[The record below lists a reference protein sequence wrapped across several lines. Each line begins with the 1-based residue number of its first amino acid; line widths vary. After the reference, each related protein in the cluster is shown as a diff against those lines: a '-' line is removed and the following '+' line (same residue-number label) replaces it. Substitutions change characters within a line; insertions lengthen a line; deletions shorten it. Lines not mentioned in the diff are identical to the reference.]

1 MMNSSPQGLRPAAAA
16 WMAPLLLIPVAL
28 LFSPAAQAH
37 HLLSLL
43 HLTPSPLAGFL
54 SGLAHPVLGPDH
66 LLCLLA
72 LSLVGLR
79 HRTSWM
85 LGLLATGLCGS
96 ALGLVMPGLPGAEA
110 LVSFT
115 LVLMALV
122 LMGRLPL
129 LVLIPAFAL
138 HGYVLSASVLGW
150 TTMPIAFYLIGL
162 MLAQGGLLLLSL
174 TVLRRLGARLTAP
187 VQQLLAAA
195 LIGCGGAWTWSAL
208 VG

>member
-1 MMNSSPQGLRPAAAA
+1 MNSSLQGLRPVAAA
-16 WMAPLLLIPVAL
+16 WTVPLLLIPVL
-28 LFSPAAQAH
+28 LLLSPAAQAH

-43 HLTPSPLAGFL
+43 HLKPSPFAGFF

-66 LLCLLA
+66 LLFLLA

-79 HRTSWM
+79 HRVSWM

-96 ALGLVMPGLPGAEA
+96 ALGLLIPGLPGAEA

-115 LVLMALV
+115 LVVMALV
-122 LMGRLPL
+122 LMGRLPM

-150 TTMPIAFYLIGL
+150 TTMPIAFYLLGL
-162 MLAQGGLLLLSL
+162 LLGQGALLLLSL
-174 TVLRRLGARLTAP
+174 TLLRSLGARLTTP

>member
-1 MMNSSPQGLRPAAAA
+1 MTPFPQGFRPAAA
-16 WMAPLLLIPVAL
+16 WMAPLLLIPAAL
-28 LFSPAAQAH
+28 LLAPAAQAH

-43 HLTPSPLAGFL
+43 QLKPSPIAGFF

-66 LLCLLA
+66 LLFLLA

-79 HRTSWM
+79 HRGFWM
-85 LGLLATGLCGS
+85 IGLLATGLVGS
-96 ALGLVMPGLPGAEA
+96 ALGLVIPGLPGAEA

-122 LMGRLPL
+122 LMGRLPMA
-129 LVLIPAFAL
+129 VLFPAFAV
-138 HGYVLSASVLGW
+138 HGYVLSGSVLGW
-150 TTMPIAFYLIGL
+150 TSMPIAFYLLGL
-162 MLAQGGLLLLSL
+162 LLSQGSLLLLSL
-174 TVLRRLGARLTAP
+174 TLLRPMAARLRAP
-187 VQQLLAAA
+187 AQQGLAAA

>member
-1 MMNSSPQGLRPAAAA
+1 MNSSSPSPRPAAIA
-16 WMAPLLLIPVAL
+16 WLAPLLVIPAL
-28 LFSPAAQAH
+28 LLLAPAAQAH

-43 HLTPSPLAGFL
+43 HLKPSPLAGFF

-66 LLCLLA
+66 LLFLLT

-79 HRTSWM
+79 HRAAWM

-96 ALGLVMPGLPGAEA
+96 DLGLVIPGLPGAEA

-115 LVLMALV
+115 LVVMALV
-122 LMGRLPL
+122 LMGRLPMA
-129 LVLIPAFAL
+129 VLFPAFAV
-138 HGYVLSASVLGW
+138 HGYVLSGSVLGW
-150 TTMPIAFYLIGL
+150 TSMPVAFYLV
-162 MLAQGGLLLLSL
+162 GLLLSQGALLVLSL
-174 TVLRRLGARLTAP
+174 TVLRRLGDRLTVP
-187 VQQLLAAA
+187 VQQGLAAA

>member
-1 MMNSSPQGLRPAAAA
+1 MNSSFLGRRPGDIAA
-16 WMAPLLLIPVAL
+16 WLAPLPVLPLLVLA
-28 LFSPAAQAH
+28 PAAQAH

-43 HLTPSPLAGFL
+43 HLQPSALAGFF

-66 LLCLLA
+66 LLSLLA

-79 HRTSWM
+79 HRASWM
-85 LGLLATGLCGS
+85 LGLLATGLAGS
-96 ALGLVMPGLPGAEA
+96 ALGLLIPGLPGAEA

-115 LVLMALV
+115 LVVMALV
-122 LMGRLPL
+122 LMGRLPV

-150 TTMPIAFYLIGL
+150 TSMPIASYLSGL
-162 MLAQGGLLLLSL
+162 LIAQGALLLLSL
-174 TVLRRLGARLTAP
+174 TVLRRLGARLAAP
-187 VQQLLAAA
+187 AQQLLAAG
-195 LIGCGGAWTWSAL
+195 LIGIGAAWTWSAL